1 MTYSRAQSG
10 FTLIEAL
17 LVIVLLLI
25 VVAIGVPSFLEL
37 RQNQQLAGVGQAL
50 ASDLQ
55 LARTEAA
62 KTNNPD
68 VALYFFDD
76 SDWCW
81 RISDKPAASCNSCS
95 AVCDIRS
102 VDKPD
107 GDEIIRGASKADY
120 PQVVMKEELT
130 DTNRLAV
137 GARRGVLQPTQT
149 DDRISFTLGAK
160 ELRVWFTAT
169 GRAQLCT
176 PSGTQLNGVAACE

>member
-1 MTYSRAQSG
+1 MTSWRPYDG

-62 KTNNPD
+62 KTNNPN

-76 SDWCW
+76 GDWCW
-81 RISDKPAASCNSCS
+81 RICPA
-95 AVCDIRS
+95 
-102 VDKPD
+102 
-107 GDEIIRGASKADY
+107 
-120 PQVVMKEELT
+120 
-130 DTNRLAV
+130 
-137 GARRGVLQPTQT
+137 
-149 DDRISFTLGAK
+149 
-160 ELRVWFTAT
+160 
-169 GRAQLCT
+169 
-176 PSGTQLNGVAACE
+176 

>member
-1 MTYSRAQSG
+1 MTESRPQHG

-62 KTNNPD
+62 KTDNPN

-81 RISDKPAASCNSCS
+81 RISDQPAASCNSCS
-95 AVCDIRS
+95 DTCDIGG
-102 VDKPD
+102 D
-107 GDEIIRGASKADY
+107 GIVRGGSRTDY

-130 DTNRLAV
+130 GSNRLPV
-137 GARRGVLQPTQT
+137 GARRGVLQPTQA
-149 DDRISFTLGAK
+149 DDRISFTLGGK
-160 ELRVWFTAT
+160 ELRVWFTTT

-176 PSGTQLNGVAACE
+176 PAGPLLTGVAPCA

>member
-1 MTYSRAQSG
+1 MTYSRSLSG

-81 RISDKPAASCNSCS
+81 RISDKPAASCDSCS
-95 AVCDIRS
+95 ATCDIGE
-102 VDKPD
+102 D
-107 GDEIIRGASKADY
+107 GIVRGGNRTDY
-120 PQVVMKEELT
+120 PQVVMEEELT
-130 DTNRLAV
+130 GSNRLPV
-137 GARRGVLQPTQT
+137 GARRGVLLPTQA
-149 DDRISFTLGAK
+149 DDRISFTLDSK
-160 ELRVWFTAT
+160 QLRIWFTAT

-176 PSGTQLNGVAACE
+176 PSGTLLNGVAPCD

>member
-1 MTYSRAQSG
+1 MTSWRPCDG

-62 KTNNPD
+62 KTNNPN

-81 RISDKPAASCNSCS
+81 RISDRPASSCNSCS
-95 AVCDIRS
+95 ATCDIGG
-102 VDKPD
+102 D
-107 GDEIIRGASKADY
+107 GVIRGAERTDY
-120 PQVVMKEELT
+120 PQVVMQQELT
-130 DTNRLAV
+130 TSNRLAV
-137 GARRGVLQPTQT
+137 GARRGVLQPTQA
-149 DDRISFTLGAK
+149 DDRISFTLDSK
-160 ELRVWFTAT
+160 QLRIWFTAT

-176 PSGTQLNGVAACE
+176 PSGTQLNGVAACD